1 MSELPPRSQEKILI
15 DHAASLPGERLL
27 CNSAGRGQ
35 FAALWAQRHPAGSAA
50 CFFLDQHLR
59 DEAAAAN
66 PGVPN
71 LALLCQSD
79 PPAQSFDAVAWCVS
93 QQGDAELTRELLQTA
108 HERLATG
115 GMLLAATDNPR
126 DQWLHDELRKL
137 FAKVTRQPLEMGVLY
152 RATKLAVLKKLKHF
166 ACEFAFRDGECLIHL
181 RTRPGVFSHRELD
194 GGARALIEA
203 MQIRPNERVL
213 DLGCG
218 SGAIG
223 VAAGLRAENSY
234 VVALDSNPRAVESA
248 HWAAER
254 NGLRSFE
261 ARLNADGS
269 AVEAGEYDVVLAN
282 PPYYSNFRLAEHF
295 AKTAAR
301 ALRLDGR
308 LLVVT
313 KQPQWYLD
321 RLPELG
327 FALPQAIPS
336 RAYWVIEAVR
346 SQAG

>member
-1 MSELPPRSQEKILI
+1 
-15 DHAASLPGERLL
+15 
-27 CNSAGRGQ
+27 
-35 FAALWAQRHPAGSAA
+35 
-50 CFFLDQHLR
+50 
-59 DEAAAAN
+59 
-66 PGVPN
+66 
-71 LALLCQSD
+71 
-79 PPAQSFDAVAWCVS
+79 
-93 QQGDAELTRELLQTA
+93 
-108 HERLATG
+108 
-115 GMLLAATDNPR
+115 MLLAATDNPR

-137 FAKVTRQPLEMGVLY
+137 FAKVTRQPLETGVLY
-152 RATKLAVLKKLKHF
+152 RATKLAALKRLKHF
-166 ACEFAFRDGECLIHL
+166 ACEFAFRDGERLIHL

-194 GGARALIEA
+194 GGARALIEE

-223 VAAGLRAENSY
+223 VAAGLRAKNSH
-234 VVALDSNPRAVESA
+234 VVALDSSPRAVESA

-282 PPYYSNFRLAEHF
+282 PPYYSHFRLAEHF

-321 RLPELG
+321 RLSELG
-327 FALPQAIPS
+327 FALPQATPS
-336 RAYWVIEAVR
+336 RAYWVVEAVR
-346 SQAG
+346 SLAG